1 MTDDP
6 IITIND
12 LRRVGLCARGVR
24 RWCQRHDIDFAA
36 LVRDGA
42 RLSEIEKHADD
53 GMIAFAL
60 KRLGGD
66 DGRRR

>member
-6 IITIND
+6 IITVND
-12 LRRVGLCARGVR
+12 LRRVGLCPMGVR
-24 RWCQRHDIDFAA
+24 RWCKRHDIDFAK

-42 RLSEIEKHADD
+42 RRSEMEKYADD

-60 KRLGGD
+60 KRLMES
-66 DGRRR
+66 